1 MFIEALFTIA
11 KTWEQLKCPSTD
23 EWIKKMCVWGVCVCV
38 CVCVYTYIHTY
49 VHTHTTEN
57 SAIKENK
64 RMPFAVIWMNLKII
78 ILSKV
83 SQTKKDKYYMI

>member
-1 MFIEALFTIA
+1 M
-11 KTWEQLKCPSTD
+11 
-23 EWIKKMCVWGVCVCV
+23 WGVCVYV
-38 CVCVYTYIHTY
+38 CVYIHTY
-49 VHTHTTEN
+49 IHTHTTEK

-64 RMPFAVIWMNLKII
+64 RTPFAVIWMNLKII

>member
-38 CVCVYTYIHTY
+38 CVCVYIHTY
-49 VHTHTTEN
+49 IRTHTHNRKLSHKREQKN
-57 SAIKENK
+57 AICSNMDEPKDYH
-64 RMPFAVIWMNLKII
+64 
-78 ILSKV
+78 
-83 SQTKKDKYYMI
+83 TK